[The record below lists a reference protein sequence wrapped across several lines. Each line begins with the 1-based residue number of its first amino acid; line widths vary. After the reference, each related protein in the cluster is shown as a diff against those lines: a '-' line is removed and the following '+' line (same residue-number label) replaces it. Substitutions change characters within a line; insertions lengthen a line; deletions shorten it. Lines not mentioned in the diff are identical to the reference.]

1 MEALTIPS
9 VSKDIE
15 QLELSCFLGGSVKM
29 IQLLGKIVFSTKAP
43 LLGIYLRW
51 LILCVNLNKPQYP
64 DVWSNTILDV
74 SLKVCFFF

>member
-1 MEALTIPS
+1 
-9 VSKDIE
+9 
-15 QLELSCFLGGSVKM
+15 M